1 MTLIPYS
8 LIAVPLQVLLNKWP
22 KKFNILYL
30 LIYCL
35 IATLFLYVS
44 YKLKGNWSTPINNHG
59 DILAFVVS
67 AAVIYWFWDSIIM
80 NRDEYPYY

>member
-1 MTLIPYS
+1 M
-8 LIAVPLQVLLNKWP
+8 
-22 KKFNILYL
+22 
-30 LIYCL
+30 

-59 DILAFVVS
+59 DILAFAVS